1 MKLPKLDNL
10 GSREKI
16 MLGAAAVAL
25 AGMMLSLLALPFI
38 SGVEEIDRE
47 CVIRQKQ
54 VARSRSLIGSEE
66 AVTADFMQI
75 ESVLGTSLSDSESI
89 SEMKEDI
96 EDMARSAGLTFDPP
110 SHNEPVADS
119 ALPWREYF
127 VELAR
132 CEGSMKSLLAFID
145 ALEGAPVVYRIEK
158 MSVSP
163 AKSGTGV
170 SAAIVMSRIM
180 LPPEEMPEED
190 SGES

>member
-54 VARSRSLIGSEE
+54 VASSRSLIGSEE

-75 ESVLGTSLSDSESI
+75 ESMLGTALSDAESI
-89 SEMKEDI
+89 SEMKEDV
-96 EDMARSAGLTFDPP
+96 EDMARAAGLTFDPP
-110 SHNEPVADS
+110 SHNEPVSDS
-119 ALPWREYF
+119 ALPWREYV

-158 MSVSP
+158 MSISP

-180 LPPEEMPEED
+180 LPPEEMPEE
-190 SGES
+190 ESDES

>member
-38 SGVEEIDRE
+38 SGVDEIDRE

-66 AVTADFMQI
+66 AVVADFMQI
-75 ESVLGTSLSDSESI
+75 ESMLGAALSDAESI
-89 SEMKEDI
+89 SEMKEDV
-96 EDMARSAGLTFDPP
+96 EDMARAAGLTFDPP
-110 SHNEPVADS
+110 SHNEPVSDS
-119 ALPWREYF
+119 ALPWREYV

-158 MSVSP
+158 MSISP

-180 LPPEEMPEED
+180 LPPEEMPEE
-190 SGES
+190 ESDEG